1 MVTSRL
7 ARSWFDSDIGGFT
20 WNDMME
26 DITQVIGDMH
36 RTHNYL
42 LPFLED
48 AERTEFTRILN
59 KDPTLPGLKY
69 SLMRLSSYLT
79 RFHGN
84 KCIVL
89 IDEYDAPLDKAYNK
103 GYYHTAMEFFRSLF
117 SSLLK
122 ENEDVHKVFLAG
134 VLRVGNSGVLSGLN
148 NLCVY
153 SMTSSRFADKFG
165 FTEDE
170 VALLCAQHKIDI
182 PINDVEAWYGGYQS
196 SSSFRQYKMYNPWS
210 IARLCSG
217 NELQMYW
224 NVKYFLCGKP

>member
-59 KDPTLPGLKY
+59 KDPTLPGL
-69 SLMRLSSYLT
+69 
-79 RFHGN
+79 N
-84 KCIVL
+84 IVL

-103 GYYHTAMEFFRSLF
+103 GYYHTAMEFFGSLF

-122 ENEDVHKVFLAG
+122 V
-134 VLRVGNSGVLSGLN
+134 S
-148 NLCVY
+148 
-153 SMTSSRFADKFG
+153 
-165 FTEDE
+165 
-170 VALLCAQHKIDI
+170 Q
-182 PINDVEAWYGGYQS
+182 
-196 SSSFRQYKMYNPWS
+196 
-210 IARLCSG
+210 
-217 NELQMYW
+217 
-224 NVKYFLCGKP
+224 